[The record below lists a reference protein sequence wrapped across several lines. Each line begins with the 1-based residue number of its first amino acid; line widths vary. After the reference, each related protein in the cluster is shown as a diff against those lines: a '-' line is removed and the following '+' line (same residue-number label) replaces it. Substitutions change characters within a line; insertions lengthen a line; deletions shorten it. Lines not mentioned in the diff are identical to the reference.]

1 MVQGKHYG
9 HEVDWWALGVMMY
22 QMLTGRLPFYDADR
36 RMLQER
42 IKYQAVEYP
51 PGISHWA
58 NRIMRKVSVINSMM
72 EALKYYRV
80 GLLYAV
86 LFPGHVLF

>member
-1 MVQGKHYG
+1 MVWGMPYS

-22 QMLTGRLPFYDADR
+22 KMLTGRLPFRDADR
-36 RMLQER
+36 KMLKEK
-42 IKYQAVEYP
+42 IKHHEVEYP
-51 PGISHWA
+51 QRVSKPA
-58 NRIMRKVSVINSMM
+58 KRIMRKVSVINSMI
-72 EALKYYRV
+72 EALKYCRV